1 MVFYAVKNGRTI
13 GIFLNWVDCDNS
25 VKGYTNALYKKF
37 DTKKEAD
44 DFINNS
50 ETDEDPVVFSPEYY
64 VYTDGACSNNGKKNA
79 LAGIGIYFG
88 VDDIRNVSKRIEG
101 KQTNNAAELSAII
114 ESYSIIENDI
124 LSGKNITIVT
134 DSLYS
139 IKCTSSYG
147 EKCSAQGWDKN
158 IPNKE
163 LVKTC
168 YHLYK
173 DKPNVRFIH
182 IKAHTNNTDVHSIG
196 NNGADLLAN
205 NSIGLER
212 CPHSPTKKIIKNVTN
227 PINSFK
233 LEKQRLFEQKNHF
246 EKMMHNVKQDI
257 INIESQMFDYCK
269 QHNGHDMVY
278 DTTSGMYEKTTMVCT
293 ICGFED

>member
-1 MVFYAVKNGRTI
+1 MAFYAVKNGRTI

-50 ETDEDPVVFSPEYY
+50 ETDEDPVDFSPEYY
-64 VYTDGACSNNGKKNA
+64 VYTDGACSNNGKQNA

-88 VDDIRNVSKRIEG
+88 VDDIRNVSKRIAG

-114 ESYSIIENDI
+114 ETYSIIENDI

-147 EKCSAQGWDKN
+147 EKCSVQGWDKN

-168 YHLYK
+168 YHMYK

-205 NSIGLER
+205 NAIGLER

-233 LEKQRLFEQKNHF
+233 LEKQRLFEQKHNF
-246 EKMMHNVKQDI
+246 EKMLNNVKQDI
-257 INIESQMFDYCK
+257 INIDSQMFNYCK

-278 DTTSGMYEKTTMVCT
+278 DTTSGMYEKSTMFCT
-293 ICGFED
+293 ICGLED

>member
-44 DFINNS
+44 DFINNP

>member
-1 MVFYAVKNGRTI
+1 MAFYAVKNGRTI

-44 DFINNS
+44 DFINNP